1 MQRRHLLPLLAVL
14 AILQVHAL
22 AQVSGTINAEPNP
35 CTIERGRT
43 ACTSHITW
51 TTQGVAR
58 AKVIVMD
65 EHRRGER
72 EQEFGTTLSVRVVGA
87 APHGSRRVTST
98 SLPSTII
105 LRATGAPPFR
115 LSRSQRSDFFA
126 HTVSRRPDGPFDRVK
141 WA

>member
-1 MQRRHLLPLLAVL
+1 MQRWHLLSLLAVL

-35 CTIERGRT
+35 CTVERGRT

-72 EQEFGTTLSVRVVGA
+72 EQEFGTSLECTGHKCRAPWIEKGNQYIFTLYDYSSGHRGA
-87 APHGSRRVTST
+87 ALSSVTV
-98 SLPSTII
+98 
-105 LRATGAPPFR
+105 RA
-115 LSRSQRSDFFA
+115 Q
-126 HTVSRRPDGPFDRVK
+126 
-141 WA
+141 

>member
-35 CTIERGRT
+35 CTVERGRT

-72 EQEFGTTLSVRVVGA
+72 EQEFGTTLECTGRRCRAPWIEKGNQYIFTLYDYSSGHRGA
-87 APHGSRRVTST
+87 ALSSVKVT
-98 SLPSTII
+98 
-105 LRATGAPPFR
+105 A
-115 LSRSQRSDFFA
+115 Q
-126 HTVSRRPDGPFDRVK
+126 
-141 WA
+141 